1 MNLLTLIV
9 IAPAFAALLI
19 WWQGRHWTPIHAAR
33 IGAGASALSLVAAW
47 LVWVSRGATTVHAG
61 EVDYEWVPALQIH
74 WHLGMDG
81 ISYCLVLLTAVLS
94 GLCCL
99 SLARQPANDESAL
112 PDRRILIMLVL
123 VIESAS
129 LGVFTA
135 LDLVLF
141 FIFFELAL
149 VPMWFVIAGW
159 GDPHDPA
166 GRRRAATRFLLFTV
180 LGSALMFVG
189 FIGIAWQ
196 VGTLQIDTLTL
207 QAPSLTG
214 TLNTLL
220 AVAIALGLAVKTPI
234 WPLHIW
240 LPDAHAKAPTV
251 GSVLLAG
258 VFLKLGTYGYIR
270 ILIGIL
276 PVPSEEIGP
285 WLAAFGVAGIV
296 YGSLACL
303 RQTDLKRLI
312 AYSSVGH
319 MGFVALAIGTLTAS
333 GLAAAV
339 FISVAHGLI
348 TGLLFFLAGWLKE
361 RHGSSDL
368 RALGSGLYARTP
380 WLAVAFAFGC
390 IASMGVPG
398 LAGFWGEMLA
408 LRAAYETGPTMNDA
422 GAWTLLGIAALGI
435 VLTTAY
441 FSGLIRRLLQGA
453 PRPAPAELIRH
464 LGHDD
469 PPTRV
474 GSLVA
479 RQRIVG
485 AQVTDQLRV
494 AEEEP
499 EADPDADLDRE
510 ERVVTGVLAVSIVAL
525 GLIPGLLSV
534 PIAQAVPWIIG
545 GVR

>member
-1 MNLLTLIV
+1 MSLLTLV
-9 IAPAFAALLI
+9 VVAPAVAALVI
-19 WWQGRHWTPIHAAR
+19 WWQGERWTDIEVAR
-33 IGAGASALSLVAAW
+33 IGAGVSGLGLVAAW
-47 LVWVSRGATTVHAG
+47 LVWLARDASTVYAG
-61 EVDYEWVPALQIH
+61 ETDYEWVPALDIH

-81 ISYCLVLLTAVLS
+81 VSYCLVLLTTVLS

-99 SLARQPANDESAL
+99 SLAREPTESETAQ
-112 PDRRILIMLVL
+112 PDRRTLVVLVL
-123 VIESAS
+123 VIEAAS

-135 LDLVLF
+135 LDLLLF
-141 FIFFELAL
+141 FICFELAL

-159 GDPHDPA
+159 GDPDDPA

-180 LGSALMFVG
+180 LGSALMFIG
-189 FIGIAWQ
+189 FVGIAWQ
-196 VGTLQIDTLTL
+196 GGTLQIDALSTST
-207 QAPSLTG
+207 PVFTG

-258 VFLKLGTYGYIR
+258 VFLKLGVYGFVR
-270 ILIGIL
+270 ILVPIL
-276 PVPSEEIGP
+276 PAPSERIGP
-285 WLAAFGVAGIV
+285 WLAAFGVVGII

-303 RQTDLKRLI
+303 RQSDLKRLI

-333 GLAAAV
+333 GLSAAV

-361 RHGSSDL
+361 RYGSSDL
-368 RALGSGLYARTP
+368 EVLGNGMYARNP
-380 WLAVAFAFGC
+380 WLAAGFAFGC

-408 LRAAYETGPTMNDA
+408 LRGAYETGPAMSEA
-422 GAWTLLGIAALGI
+422 GAWTLLGIATLGI

-441 FSGLIRRLLQGA
+441 FVGLMRRLLQGV
-453 PRPAPAELIRH
+453 P
-464 LGHDD
+464 D
-469 PPTRV
+469 RV
-474 GSLVA
+474 GTTGEIDMV
-479 RQRIVG
+479 IGTEV
-485 AQVTDQLRV
+485 
-494 AEEEP
+494 
-499 EADPDADLDRE
+499 DLDRE
-510 ERVVTGVLAVSIVAL
+510 QIVVTVVLVVAVVVL
-525 GLIPGLLSV
+525 GLIPGLLSGA
-534 PIAQAVPWIIG
+534 IAQAMPWIIG

>member
-1 MNLLTLIV
+1 
-9 IAPAFAALLI
+9 
-19 WWQGRHWTPIHAAR
+19 
-33 IGAGASALSLVAAW
+33 
-47 LVWVSRGATTVHAG
+47 
-61 EVDYEWVPALQIH
+61 
-74 WHLGMDG
+74 
-81 ISYCLVLLTAVLS
+81 
-94 GLCCL
+94 
-99 SLARQPANDESAL
+99 
-112 PDRRILIMLVL
+112 
-123 VIESAS
+123 
-129 LGVFTA
+129 
-135 LDLVLF
+135 
-141 FIFFELAL
+141 
-149 VPMWFVIAGW
+149 
-159 GDPHDPA
+159 
-166 GRRRAATRFLLFTV
+166 
-180 LGSALMFVG
+180 
-189 FIGIAWQ
+189 
-196 VGTLQIDTLTL
+196 
-207 QAPSLTG
+207 
-214 TLNTLL
+214 
-220 AVAIALGLAVKTPI
+220 
-234 WPLHIW
+234 
-240 LPDAHAKAPTV
+240 
-251 GSVLLAG
+251 

-285 WLAAFGVAGIV
+285 WLAAFGVMGIV

-453 PRPAPAELIRH
+453 PRPAPLIGH
-464 LGHDD
+464 LWSDD
-469 PPTRV
+469 PLTGDQASEEGGRI
-474 GSLVA
+474 A
-479 RQRIVG
+479 RP
-485 AQVTDQLRV
+485 QVTDQLRV
-494 AEEEP
+494 AEEE
-499 EADPDADLDRE
+499 AAQDPDADLDRE
-510 ERVVTGVLAVSIVAL
+510 ERVVTGVLAVSIVAT
-525 GLIPGLLSV
+525 GLVPGLLSV